1 MKVKNTSCLRT
12 NKNNV
17 DDKKSD
23 NKGKDIII
31 EKDAKLKEKMFK
43 LDYTKE
49 DIYSNKEKENDKE
62 KNNIMNDKTKKKDTK
77 LININQNNYDYNKEE
92 NKNNINVLNEEYKNN
107 HTINGQ
113 NINTI
118 NVPHIDNKTI
128 ENNIKKIES
137 SVNQLNEI
145 EENIMKDIKECDTF
159 IEFYD
164 KSKTLLDSKD
174 FNSDVGREEEIDQI
188 RKILIRCS
196 NKLQG
201 EGIFLTGPSGQ
212 GKTYS
217 IFYIINEIAIE
228 KENKK
233 KKNSNQNKNNNI
245 NNNNNNNIN
254 KNIKNNNKRNNNSVN
269 KNETQ
274 TDKVM
279 QKYEH
284 IDSSYFY
291 VSCSNCER
299 PYDIFVDILQQ
310 IMKKDKKDILSNIKE
325 KYHLNG
331 LEEVK
336 KLFINYTSKL
346 NNLKIVIVDELD
358 FIATR
363 NVRLELKTK
372 TQNRNQNE
380 DVVKALFECVQHP
393 KSKIILIG
401 IANSLDLIK
410 DYNHMKINRI
420 IYKPYNEKQFMN
432 IIKNK
437 LDALEQELVN
447 KLFKGV
453 SLNVHVRQIS
463 NRNGDIRSCF
473 DAILRVFSDKII
485 DLEERKKNLIKLKE
499 EIMMN
504 QIFNKQEKRNLY
516 LLLNDENIVKDI
528 NTRRN
533 HASNEQD
540 NKNNDKQTCTKKR
553 GLNHLD
559 QDLSYNER
567 SNENK
572 NDHNYYNTSPNN
584 TRKKSKIN
592 KEINIDDSSNIF
604 IDNNYLK
611 NDTTIDN
618 FFIEENI
625 TPMPNLKDY
634 TNDNG
639 FYNRAK
645 YLKFT
650 DLKNESSFGYETL
663 RKEVIKIQNNNETL
677 SEILIRK
684 HFHTNNHNK
693 NNNNNNNSNNNNN
706 NYEYNS
712 DDNRSFCT
720 FGDYTPK
727 QYYESPFKVLY
738 KNEINNEMH
747 QFEDKEDILNN
758 IDIEKLLT
766 FDVIINNQI
775 QNIQHKYNTYSS
787 SNNNNNNAV
796 MITDI
801 KKITDKIPL
810 EEHKDILLKIKS
822 LPLIQKLCL
831 YASCNVVND
840 THLNNYQ
847 DEEHEHLLK
856 NKIQNIEI
864 TYTDIQKGF
873 RNLCSNLSETSYIKD
888 ILEGNTMD
896 QSIEHFE
903 ELGILINSKKNQKI
917 KEKKNIKVPKG
928 LTPRFANLKNNKNF
942 SSQNKLNSIYYFNL
956 PVSVIKQTLKEISS
970 ILSSLDRNANF

>member
-1 MKVKNTSCLRT
+1 MKVKNTSCIRT
-12 NKNNV
+12 NKSNG
-17 DDKKSD
+17 DEKKSD
-23 NKGKDIII
+23 NKGKDII
-31 EKDAKLKEKMFK
+31 EKDEKLKEKFFK
-43 LDYTKE
+43 LDYTKG
-49 DIYSNKEKENDKE
+49 DIYTNEEREDEQEMNNK
-62 KNNIMNDKTKKKDTK
+62 MNDKTKKKDTN
-77 LININQNNYDYNKEE
+77 LIKINKKDYDYNKEE
-92 NKNNINVLNEEYKNN
+92 NKNVDVQSVECKNV
-107 HTINGQ
+107 Q
-113 NINTI
+113 NINNDHTI
-118 NVPHIDNKTI
+118 KGRNINTVNVPYIDNKTI
-128 ENNIKKIES
+128 ESNIEKIENS
-137 SVNQLNEI
+137 MKKLNEI

-188 RKILIRCS
+188 RKILMRCS

-217 IFYIINEIAIE
+217 IFYIINEIVIE
-228 KENKK
+228 KEKK
-233 KKNSNQNKNNNI
+233 KTKNHNKNNNS
-245 NNNNNNNIN
+245 NNNKKNDIN
-254 KNIKNNNKRNNNSVN
+254 KSIQNNNKRNNNIVN
-269 KNETQ
+269 RNETQ
-274 TDKVM
+274 NVKVADI
-279 QKYEH
+279 YEH

-291 VSCSNCER
+291 VSCSNCEK

-346 NNLKIVIVDELD
+346 NNLKIIIVDELD

-372 TQNRNQNE
+372 SQNRNQNE
-380 DVVKALFECVQHP
+380 DVVKALFECVQHS

-410 DYNHMKINRI
+410 DYNHIKINRI

-437 LDALEQELVN
+437 LDALEEELVN

-473 DAILRVFSDKII
+473 DAILRVFSEKII

-528 NTRRN
+528 NRRRN
-533 HASNEQD
+533 HASSEQD
-540 NKNNDKQTCTKKR
+540 NKNNDLETCRKKR
-553 GLNHLD
+553 GANHFD
-559 QDLSYNER
+559 QDLPYNEKEK
-567 SNENK
+567 ENV
-572 NDHNYYNTSPNN
+572 NDHKYYNNYNASPNN
-584 TRKKSKIN
+584 TRKKTKIN
-592 KEINIDDSSNIF
+592 KQINIEDSSNIYL
-604 IDNNYLK
+604 DNNYLK

-625 TPMPNLKDY
+625 TPLPNLKDY
-634 TNDNG
+634 TNDHE
-639 FYNRAK
+639 FYNQGK

-650 DLKNESSFGYETL
+650 DMKYESSFGYETL

-684 HFHTNNHNK
+684 HFPTNNKNK
-693 NNNNNNNSNNNNN
+693 NN
-706 NYEYNS
+706 ECDS
-712 DDNRSFCT
+712 DDNESFCT
-720 FGDYTPK
+720 FGEYTPK

-738 KNEINNEMH
+738 KNYTKNEMH
-747 QFEDKEDILNN
+747 HFEDKQEILNN
-758 IDIEKLLT
+758 IDIDKLLA

-775 QNIQHKYNTYSS
+775 QNIQHKYNTYAS

-810 EEHKDILLKIKS
+810 EEHKDILSKIKS

-840 THLNNYQ
+840 THLNNYE
-847 DEEHEHLLK
+847 DEEHGELIK

-873 RNLCSNLSETSYIKD
+873 RNLCSNLSETNYIKD

-942 SSQNKLNSIYYFNL
+942 SSQNKLNAIYYFNL